1 MDLGRRALSSTCSR
15 DALPTK
21 LHQPATNI
29 PCEGLMG
36 PDDRRKPGGQLKLPV
51 ERHVVAPVDGLISPN
66 IAQPA
71 EQVDDVEKAD
81 VLKAQ

>member
-1 MDLGRRALSSTCSR
+1 MDLGRRALRSTCSR
-15 DALPTK
+15 DVLPIK

-29 PCEGLMG
+29 PYKRLMG
-36 PDDRRKPGGQLKLPV
+36 PDDRRKAGGQLKLPV
-51 ERHVVAPVDGLISPN
+51 ERLVVAPLDGLISPN

-71 EQVDDVEKAD
+71 KQVDDVENAD

>member
-1 MDLGRRALSSTCSR
+1 
-15 DALPTK
+15 
-21 LHQPATNI
+21 
-29 PCEGLMG
+29 MG
-36 PDDRRKPGGQLKLPV
+36 PDDRRKAGGQLELPV
-51 ERHVVAPVDGLISPN
+51 ERHVVALLDGLISPN

>member
-1 MDLGRRALSSTCSR
+1 MDLGRIALSSTCSR

-21 LHQPATNI
+21 LHQLATNI
-29 PCEGLMG
+29 PREGLMG
-36 PDDRRKPGGQLKLPV
+36 PDDRRKTGGQLELPV
-51 ERHVVAPVDGLISPN
+51 ERHVVAPLDGLISPN

-71 EQVDDVEKAD
+71 EQVDDVENAD